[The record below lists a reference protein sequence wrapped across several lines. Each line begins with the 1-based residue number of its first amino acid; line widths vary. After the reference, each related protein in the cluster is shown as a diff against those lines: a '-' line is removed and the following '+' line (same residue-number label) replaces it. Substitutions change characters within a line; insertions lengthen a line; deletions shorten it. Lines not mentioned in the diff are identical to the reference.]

1 MTEWEIAA
9 QAAQS
14 RKAED
19 IVLLKIGPA
28 NSFTD
33 YFVICTGTNPRQ
45 VQAIAD
51 SVETTLKSEGV
62 RPIGIE
68 GYSAAEWILLDYGDF
83 VVHVFSTQSRQL
95 YALERLWKNAAR
107 VPLPDAHDSGS
118 VRREGRFGA
127 VPTSN

>member
-1 MTEWEIAA
+1 MSEWELAV

-19 IVLLKIGPA
+19 IILLKIGPA
-28 NSFTD
+28 NAFTD

-51 SVETTLKSEGV
+51 SVESTLKSEGV

-68 GYSAAEWILLDYGDF
+68 GYRTAEWVLLDYGDF
-83 VVHVFSTQSRQL
+83 VVHVFSQQSRQF
-95 YALERLWKNAAR
+95 YSLERLWKTAVR
-107 VPLPDAHDSGS
+107 LPLPDAGDA
-118 VRREGRFGA
+118 REAGRENHIGA
-127 VPTSN
+127 SPTSN

>member
-1 MTEWEIAA
+1 MSEWELAI

-28 NSFTD
+28 GFTD
-33 YFVICTGTNPRQ
+33 YFIICTGTNPRQ

-51 SVETTLKSEGV
+51 AIETTLKSEGV

-68 GYSAAEWILLDYGDF
+68 GYRAAEWVLLDYGDF
-83 VVHVFSTQSRQL
+83 VVHVFSLQARQF
-95 YALERLWKNAAR
+95 YGLERLWKNASR
-107 VPLPDAHDSGS
+107 MPLPAPPAGGS
-118 VRREGRFGA
+118 EDRVGA
-127 VPTSN
+127 MPASN